1 MGLNI
6 KILISISAEREE
18 TTVKIDSGGLAQP
31 LSIVRKC
38 HLIVVLNG

>member
-6 KILISISAEREE
+6 KLLISMCAEREE

-31 LSIVRKC
+31 LSIGRKC
-38 HLIVVLNG
+38 HLVVLDG